1 MKLIPKL
8 AVVSLFCFSAF
19 PAAADDSSSM
29 EQLVQYVQYL
39 GSYLGYDITQ
49 PPTKVNKDYNVSYSL
64 LNMAFAQ
71 NSQLYMLS
79 TFIGAITVNSFDDNA
94 YAQFVPNGVPGADM
108 INKLANT
115 TFVGQNYSSQSTQY
129 VSVSPLI
136 DQGANGGG
144 YQTDPVNQS
153 LFNILGTPNYS
164 YCMTDIDATTWNS
177 SCSLLY
183 DTKVP
188 ANVVGALPEPKTFYT
203 YGYISQFLSQL
214 NTNVLI
220 APLMYSTENPNNNS
234 TSSPQ
239 ADKSNPGLVA
249 QTQAQQAANFIR
261 YVSGSVTPVA
271 LPKWKDYDSLF
282 TQYVTKPTN
291 NDGVLQQQQAQTTL
305 SNYLA
310 GLRTYAAQTSVGLS
324 NLYYI
329 MSKRLPQNQPS
340 SDGSSN
346 QMSQSL
352 SEFNLATWRLFN
364 PNSTTTGN
372 TQWMN
377 QINNAAPAT
386 VEKEIAIL
394 LAEINY
400 QMYLDRQVQ
409 ERILLTNSVML
420 LQNTRN
426 TQPSASFSSTPT
438 EGPAENNQ

>member
-8 AVVSLFCFSAF
+8 AMASLLCFSAF
-19 PAAADDSSSM
+19 PVAADDSSSM
-29 EQLVQYVQYL
+29 EQLVQYFQYL
-39 GSYLGYDITQ
+39 GNYLGYDVTQ
-49 PPTKVNKDYNVSYSL
+49 SPTKTNKDYNMSYSL

-79 TFIGAITVNSFDDNA
+79 TFIGAITVNSFGDNA
-94 YAQFVPNGVPGADM
+94 YAQFVPNGIPGADM

-115 TFVGQNYSSQSTQY
+115 TFIGQNYSSQSTQY

-136 DQGANGGG
+136 DQGASGGG

-153 LFNILGTPNYS
+153 LFNILGTPDYT
-164 YCMTDIDATTWNS
+164 YCMDIDATTWNT

-188 ANVVGALPEPKTFYT
+188 ANVLGSLPNATTFYT
-203 YGYISQFLSQL
+203 YGYISKFLTQL
-214 NTNVLI
+214 NSNALI
-220 APLMYSTENPNNNS
+220 APLMYSTENPSSSS

-239 ADKSNPGLVA
+239 TDSSNPGLVA
-249 QTQAQQAANFIR
+249 QNQAQQAANFIR
-261 YVSGSVTPVA
+261 YVSGSVTPLN
-271 LPKWKDYDSLF
+271 LPKWKDYDNLY
-282 TQYVTKPTN
+282 TQTVTKATTN
-291 NDGVLQQQQAQTTL
+291 DEVLQQQQAQTTL

-310 GLRTYAAQTSVGLS
+310 SLRTYAAQTSVGLS

-329 MSKRLPQNQPS
+329 LSKRLPQNQPT
-340 SDGSSN
+340 SDGSAN
-346 QMSQSL
+346 PMSQAL

-364 PNSTTTGN
+364 PNASTAGN
-372 TQWMN
+372 TQWVN

-400 QMYLDRQVQ
+400 QMYLDRQIQ
-409 ERILLTNSVML
+409 ERILLTNSIML

-438 EGPAENNQ
+438 EGPGESNSQ